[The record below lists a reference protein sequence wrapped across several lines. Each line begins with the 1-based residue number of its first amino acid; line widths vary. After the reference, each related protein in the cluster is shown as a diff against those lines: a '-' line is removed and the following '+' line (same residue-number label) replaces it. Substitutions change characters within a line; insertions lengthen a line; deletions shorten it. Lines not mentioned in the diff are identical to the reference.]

1 MSCVCPCV
9 PSLQLVYLHQGP
21 SMDTSASEERA
32 TLLSLRINLVGR
44 RFLTGSKPRV
54 PPRDGTAVTLVLGSE
69 EGTQGYGST
78 QNQGKVCVV
87 VGWVATRPV

>member
-1 MSCVCPCV
+1 
-9 PSLQLVYLHQGP
+9 
-21 SMDTSASEERA
+21 MDTTASEREERA
-32 TLLSLRINLVGR
+32 TLLTLRINLVGR

-69 EGTQGYGST
+69 DSEGAQGYGST
-78 QNQGKVCVV
+78 QKQGKVCVV